1 MIKTLFF
8 IGVVFIMIGIVR
20 KDQSNCEK
28 GVEIISLPYED
39 YEKAT
44 KGTNI

>member
-8 IGVVFIMIGIVR
+8 IGVVLIMIGIVR
-20 KDQSNCEK
+20 RDQSTCEK

-39 YEKAT
+39 YEKAV
-44 KGTNI
+44 KGVDI